1 MQNYCRFLGREYKSI
16 IVWLN
21 IHDTGKNRLN
31 AVCTAMKSSFFHHQR
46 QRPEQYITESIP
58 NLIRCNIIDL
68 YPTRLTQDIHVKQL
82 TVPKVITLVIDKWLI
97 AGTQPLCNRL
107 SFVLIIKFLVVSL
120 SYCAASMAS
129 VTFASCSLKGRQ
141 GGIVP
146 DSYSCGGNG
155 QFLLAEFS

>member
-1 MQNYCRFLGREYKSI
+1 MTAACRITAAFWVGSTKASLFHWISSI
-16 IVWLN
+16 P
-21 IHDTGKNRLN
+21 GKNKLN

-46 QRPEQYITESIP
+46 QRPEQYVTESIP
-58 NLIRCNIIDL
+58 NLIRCNLVDL
-68 YPTRLTQDIHVKQL
+68 YPMCLTQDIHVKL
-82 TVPKVITLVIDKWLI
+82 LRACAKIYYSVAFSDNWLI

-107 SFVLIIKFLVVSL
+107 SFVLILKFLVVSL

-129 VTFASCSLKGRQ
+129 VTSASHSLEAGQ

-155 QFLLAEFS
+155 